1 MRISMPPR
9 LFARIILMVL
19 FIMMFAV
26 SMQGQS
32 SEFWA
37 FLGASETNVVVK
49 QTPVYN
55 ISYQAN
61 GFDGPRKNRVRKT
74 IARMQSRGATHLIED
89 FDKFAHQMTREN
101 AIPRWIDEAYG
112 RIVERWL
119 SVGDHTL
126 EGARMSC
133 AEAVRRFNPSS
144 LLVIVEETPFQVQ
157 GYPTGFYV
165 AGTTDGRI
173 IRALNV
179 NADGFMSDPQHARLR
194 TFDLLVSWEL
204 GNSLALFA
212 GYVAKTLDQEI
223 GDHVPDRW

>member
-1 MRISMPPR
+1 MPSR
-9 LFARIILMVL
+9 LFARTILMTL
-19 FIMMFAV
+19 FLMMFAI
-26 SMQGQS
+26 SMQAQTT
-32 SEFWA
+32 EFWA
-37 FLGASETNVVVK
+37 FLGASETNEIVK
-49 QTPVYN
+49 QTPIYN

-61 GFDGPRKNRVRKT
+61 GFDRPRKNRVRKT
-74 IARMQSRGATHLIED
+74 IARMQSRGATHLIQE
-89 FDKFAHQMTREN
+89 FEGFAHQMTKEN

-126 EGARMSC
+126 AGARMSC

-144 LLVIVEETPFQVQ
+144 LLVIVEEAPFEVQ
-157 GYPTGFYV
+157 GYPSGFFV

-179 NADGFMSDPQHARLR
+179 NADGFMSDPQHAKLR

-212 GYVAKTLDQEI
+212 GYEAKTLAQEV